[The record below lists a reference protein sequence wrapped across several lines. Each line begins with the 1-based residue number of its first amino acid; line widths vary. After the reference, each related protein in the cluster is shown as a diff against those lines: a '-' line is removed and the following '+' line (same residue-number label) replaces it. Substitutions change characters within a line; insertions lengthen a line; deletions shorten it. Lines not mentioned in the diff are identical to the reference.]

1 MSGREF
7 VGDTGEPVLALIIE
21 DDAEIVESVSQVLR
35 MRWPSAELT
44 STHLGSRGI
53 ELAESGTQSVIIL
66 DIGLPD
72 MSGLDVLKR
81 IRSFSRVP
89 IVILSVKSDEADIVK
104 GLEWGAD
111 DYVVKPCSPLELLVR
126 VKARV
131 REAEGVSDEAPL
143 TFGSLTFRP
152 LSRQLQCGERAVDL
166 TAVESRI
173 MHHLMRNAGRVST
186 YADIAEEV
194 WGDDYPGSAD
204 SLRVHIRRLRQKIEE
219 DPGNPRRLSTRP
231 GVGYLL
237 RELPAVH
244 PE

>member
-1 MSGREF
+1 VR
-7 VGDTGEPVLALIIE
+7 ALIIE
-21 DDAEIVESVSQVLR
+21 DDPEIVESVSQVLR

-53 ELAESGTQSVIIL
+53 ELAESEAQNVIIL

-81 IRSFSRVP
+81 VRSFSRVP

-111 DYVVKPCSPLELLVR
+111 DYIVKPCGPLELLVR

-131 REAEGVSDEAPL
+131 RDDEGVCDETPL
-143 TFGSLTFRP
+143 TFGSLIFRP
-152 LSRQLQCGERAVDL
+152 LSRQLQCGERAIDL
-166 TAVESRI
+166 TAVESRL
-173 MHHLMRNAGRVST
+173 MHHLMRKGGLVST

-194 WGDDYPGSAD
+194 WDDYPGSVDA
-204 SLRVHIRRLRQKIEE
+204 LRVHIRRLRQKVEE
-219 DPGNPRRLSTRP
+219 DPGNPQRVLTKP
-231 GVGYLL
+231 GVGYFL
-237 RELPAVH
+237 REPPAVH
-244 PE
+244 LE

>member
-1 MSGREF
+1 VR
-7 VGDTGEPVLALIIE
+7 ALIIE
-21 DDAEIVESVSQVLR
+21 DDPEIVESVSQVLR

-53 ELAESGTQSVIIL
+53 ELAESEAQNVIIL

-81 IRSFSRVP
+81 VRSFSRVP

-111 DYVVKPCSPLELLVR
+111 DYIVKPCGPLELLVR

-131 REAEGVSDEAPL
+131 RDDEGVCDETPL

-152 LSRQLQCGERAVDL
+152 LSRQLQCGERAIDL
-166 TAVESRI
+166 TAVESRL
-173 MHHLMRNAGRVST
+173 MHHLMRKGGLVST

-194 WGDDYPGSAD
+194 WDDYPGSMDA
-204 SLRVHIRRLRQKIEE
+204 LRVHIRRLRQKVEE
-219 DPGNPRRLSTRP
+219 DPGNPQRVLTKP
-231 GVGYLL
+231 GVGYFL
-237 RELPAVH
+237 REPPAVH
-244 PE
+244 LE